1 MLSKKQLVNL
11 KKQMRCCE
19 DRWSA
24 DRIRSV
30 ILLCEGVPIATIA
43 EVLFLDRKT
52 VQEYFYTYKEG
63 GMDALLAN
71 NDKDSSSFLND
82 EQKE

>member
-1 MLSKKQLVNL
+1 
-11 KKQMRCCE
+11 MRCCE